1 MSAHGGVPDLLGAWA
16 LDACDG
22 EETLAVEAH
31 LRECAAC
38 ATEAR
43 RLRGA
48 VGWLGASEAAPLPAR
63 LRQSTLARAR
73 EHRSPALLP
82 TLVGAYARQVTLLDR
97 VLDGLQPGDW
107 LRLDTRHDDLN
118 GVVAHLTGNDAML
131 ATDLGLP
138 VAAPPAG
145 SGRAVQEVWRD
156 QARILLE
163 GLAGP
168 VELDRQVRLA
178 GRGEPRLRP
187 LREALV
193 QRAFETWTHLDD
205 IGAAV
210 GRPQPAPSP
219 EQVRRIIDLAVALLP
234 DALREQRLSRP
245 GRAGRLALEGPGGGE
260 WSFPLDPGGAG
271 NAEVEV
277 TISTNAME
285 FARLVARRRSPD
297 SLRHTVSG
305 DPALAADLLWV
316 ASMLGCD

>member
-1 MSAHGGVPDLLGAWA
+1 MSAHDGVPDLLGAWA

-31 LRECAAC
+31 LRECETC
-38 ATEAR
+38 ADEAR

-48 VGWLGASEAAPLPAR
+48 VGWLGASDAAQVPAR
-63 LRQSTLARAR
+63 LRQATLARAR
-73 EHRSPALLP
+73 ELRPPALLP

-97 VLDGLQPGDW
+97 VLDGLDQADW
-107 LRLDTRHDDLN
+107 LRLDARHDDLS
-118 GVVAHLTGNDAML
+118 GVVVHLTDNDAML

-138 VAAPPAG
+138 VAGSPAG
-145 SGRAVQEVWRD
+145 SGRAVQDAWRD

-210 GRPQPAPSP
+210 GRPQPAPPP
-219 EQVRRIIDLAVALLP
+219 EQVRRIVDLAVALLP
-234 DALREQRLSRP
+234 EVLREQGLSHP
-245 GRAGRLALEGPGGGE
+245 GRSGRLVLDGPGGGE
-260 WSFPLDPGGAG
+260 WTFPLGPGADST
-271 NAEVEV
+271 AEAEV
-277 TISTNAME
+277 TISAESME
-285 FARLVARRRSPD
+285 FARLVARRRSPE
-297 SLRHTVSG
+297 SMRHTVSG
-305 DPALAADLLWV
+305 DRALATQLLWV